1 MIAVL
6 LAKLAKV
13 RPLTYAKYQSD
24 QKKRNIIK
32 QIFIITYKIG

>member
-13 RPLTYAKYQSD
+13 RPLTYAKYQFD
-24 QKKRNIIK
+24 QKKRNMIK
-32 QIFIITYKIG
+32 QIFTITYKIG